1 MILKEFLSGFCQPKG
16 LLEQDVGIM
25 DYIKD
30 DIDPRQ
36 IFYDAGTE
44 LSEHSEDPVMD
55 AVVIYAWYE
64 DGCLFIEVE
73 SK

>member
-1 MILKEFLSGFCQPKG
+1 MTLKDFLSVFCQPKG
-16 LLEQDVGIM
+16 LLEQDVGITE
-25 DYIKD
+25 YTKD
-30 DIDPRQ
+30 STDTRQ

-44 LSEHSEDPVMD
+44 LSEHSEDTVMNSN
-55 AVVIYAWYE
+55 VLYAWYE